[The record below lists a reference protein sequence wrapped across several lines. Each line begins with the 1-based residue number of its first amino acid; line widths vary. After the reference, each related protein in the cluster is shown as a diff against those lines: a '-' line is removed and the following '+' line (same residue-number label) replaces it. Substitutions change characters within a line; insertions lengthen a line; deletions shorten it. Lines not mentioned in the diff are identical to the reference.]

1 MEKCSSNFLV
11 PPHRCPGIYFWQPI
25 KKVDS
30 VLINLQIYT
39 QPYHHY
45 YTQISYG
52 SLHFFRTL
60 SLPKKFTFKILL
72 LSFRREGE
80 VWVTLCECVYLYG
93 MCLMECVWAWLCPC
107 VFILCVSYVALKT
120 RRTVFTGPFVFFQR
134 STFKSN
140 NLVAIE
146 TWSSCVLKARSFSFI
161 LSI

>member
-1 MEKCSSNFLV
+1 MEKWSSNFVGLSLHTDV
-11 PPHRCPGIYFWQPI
+11 LEFISGNQS
-25 KKVDS
+25 KKWKIVDS

-120 RRTVFTGPFVFFQR
+120 SRTVFTGPFVFFNHPL
-134 STFKSN
+134 SN
-140 NLVAIE
+140 QI
-146 TWSSCVLKARSFSFI
+146 VLWPLRHDQGHFFSI
-161 LSI
+161 HLI